1 MPGGDR
7 TGPAGFGPMSGRA
20 LGYCAGYEIPGFSNP
35 GFGRGYGFGRGRGGG
50 GRGWRNQFY
59 ATGLTAWQ
67 RAAGVGAAVA
77 PYGLPV
83 PTAQADVQNVD
94 AVKAQAKSIE
104 STLDGI
110 RRRIDE
116 LEAKSKEG

>member
-59 ATGLTAWQ
+59 ATGLTGWQ

-77 PYGLPV
+77 PYGVAV
-83 PTAQADVQNVD
+83 PTAQTDGQNVD
-94 AVKAQAKSIE
+94 AMKAQAQYIE